1 MKNLNGLVLARKAGE
16 DIVIYAG
23 GEEIIVRVV
32 DMDRGKVRIKIQAD
46 RAKVRILRR
55 EVLDEMLGGENRESA

>member
-1 MKNLNGLVLARKAGE
+1 MKNINGLVLARKPGE